1 MKIKVE
7 EYIRSNKRKLNYKR
21 VLIVI
26 IIVIIILLFAIF
38 SIVIKHNH
46 NSKKI
51 REEIEKKVEEEEIM
65 KIVIETQK
73 EEEELK
79 KEKQEEENATGIIY
93 LTFDDGPTSDST
105 PRILDILK
113 DRNIKATFFVLHYDE
128 NHEQFIKRE
137 QEEGHTIALHGY
149 SHTYSEVYP
158 SADTCLENFRK
169 IKEQVYQTTGI
180 ESKIIRFPGG
190 SSNIVSKKYCEGVM
204 TELVTRV
211 IDEGYRYFDW
221 NVDSDDAG
229 HAKTSQDI
237 YNNVTYGIKPGRSN
251 VVLMHDF
258 AGNHKT
264 IDALDRIIA
273 FGKENGYVFRKIT
286 EETEMITHDVN
297 N

>member
-1 MKIKVE
+1 ME

-21 VLIVI
+21 VLMVVIFVI
-26 IIVIIILLFAIF
+26 IIILSSIF
-38 SIVIKHNH
+38 SIVIKYNQRVEPMQ
-46 NSKKI
+46 I
-51 REEIEKKVEEEEIM
+51 EEEKESEEEEIM
-65 KIVIETQK
+65 KIAIETQK
-73 EEEELK
+73 REEELEK
-79 KEKQEEENATGIIY
+79 MKQEEENATGIIY

-105 PRILDILK
+105 PQILDILK

-137 QEEGHTIALHGY
+137 KNEGHTIALHGY

-190 SSNIVSKKYCEGVM
+190 SSNLVSKKYCEGVM

-211 IDEGYRYFDW
+211 VDEGYRYFDW

-237 YNNVTYGIKPGRSN
+237 YNNVIYGIKPGRSN

-258 AGNHKT
+258 AGNYKT
-264 IDALDRIIA
+264 IEALNDIINW
-273 FGKENGYVFRKIT
+273 GLEQGYVFRRIT
-286 EETEMITHDVN
+286 EETPMVTHGVN